1 MLLLFGLNV
10 FDGCW
15 PPFAADIIFELYTTA
30 STSSPSAPSSPSSPS
45 TNLSIMKSNTL
56 NSDNISLTNNN
67 LNDLWFRL
75 IYLGKPLSLKILW
88 DLSYSNHDHDL
99 DHHQLSDYTMIP
111 FKVLYEYINK
121 AKKNYNES

>member
-1 MLLLFGLNV
+1 
-10 FDGCW
+10 
-15 PPFAADIIFELYTTA
+15 
-30 STSSPSAPSSPSSPS
+30 
-45 TNLSIMKSNTL
+45 MKSNTL

-75 IYLGKPLSLKILW
+75 IYLGKPLSLKPLW

-99 DHHQLSDYTMIP
+99 NHYQLSDYTMIP

-121 AKKNYNES
+121 AKQL